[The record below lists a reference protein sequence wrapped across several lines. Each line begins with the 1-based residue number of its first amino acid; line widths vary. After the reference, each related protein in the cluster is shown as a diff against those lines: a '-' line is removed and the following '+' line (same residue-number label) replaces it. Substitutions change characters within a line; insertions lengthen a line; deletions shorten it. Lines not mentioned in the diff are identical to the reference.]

1 MPVFVTRLLDEA
13 QLEAAVQRAQSELAP
28 DVVRIRYTIGEDWTG
43 EPSIFFRVL
52 LSDAASRPGGLATIA
67 RRVSSLLRKEVRP
80 DELGLHS
87 YHNFRSESEQFELKD
102 PAWA

>member
-1 MPVFVTRLLDEA
+1 VPVFVTRLLDEA

-52 LSDAASRPGGLATIA
+52 LSDAASRPGGLAEIA
-67 RRVSSLLRKEVRP
+67 LRVTARLEDEIRP
-80 DELGLHS
+80 DEFGFHA
-87 YHNFRSESEQFELKD
+87 YHDFRSDSEQAELQD